1 MCTKDEEPLL
11 LPMNLDRTVASY
23 RQERKTST
31 THIAMDTVKDKVIFS
46 LLEALSL
53 PPLFSLG

>member
-11 LPMNLDRTVASY
+11 SPMNLDRTVASY
-23 RQERKTST
+23 RQERKTCT
-31 THIAMDTVKDKVIFS
+31 PHIAMDTVKDKVIFS

-53 PPLFSLG
+53 PSLFPLG